1 MDSNKTNYGKR
12 AGDFIIGCLCAG
24 TGIVL
29 AAMAKKYLG
38 IKEKREKLSF
48 SQSLKTF
55 TYRVYQEY
63 SLLHPH

>member
-1 MDSNKTNYGKR
+1 MNKKQRKMDSNKTNNKKR

-38 IKEKREKLSF
+38 RAING
-48 SQSLKTF
+48 T
-55 TYRVYQEY
+55 V
-63 SLLHPH
+63 